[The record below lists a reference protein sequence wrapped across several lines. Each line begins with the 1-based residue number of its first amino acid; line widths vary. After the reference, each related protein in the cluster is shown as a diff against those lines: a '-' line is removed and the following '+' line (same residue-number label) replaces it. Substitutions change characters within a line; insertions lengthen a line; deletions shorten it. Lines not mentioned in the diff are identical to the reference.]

1 MEPEAG
7 KGYEMNT
14 LVFIMVALIIAMVA
28 LAFWL
33 WWLYRREYNRRWDEI
48 SNAFSEEKHLR
59 EVINDQV
66 KDVLHYQDLYHQ
78 EMVQRFCLAAENAK
92 LTDKLSALYCPTNNH
107 VWKDGKCIKCG
118 RRQHELD

>member
-1 MEPEAG
+1 
-7 KGYEMNT
+7 MNT
-14 LVFIMVALIIAMVA
+14 LVFIMVALILA
-28 LAFWL
+28 LAALAVYL
-33 WWLYRREYNRRWDEI
+33 WRLYRREYNRRWGEI

>member
-1 MEPEAG
+1 M
-7 KGYEMNT
+7 KIN
-14 LVFIMVALIIAMVA
+14 VFIIMGALIFA
-28 LAFWL
+28 LAALAVFF

-66 KDVLHYQDLYHQ
+66 KDVLHYRDLYNQ
-78 EMVQRFCLAAENAK
+78 QLVLNYNLVVEKSE
-92 LTDKLSALYCPTNNH
+92 LTDKLSALLCPTNNH
-107 VWKDGKCIKCG
+107 VWKDGKCVKCG